1 MNVTQPAVGVVSTL
15 LVSAVSLVFISVFDF
30 PTFVGWVSFYLIC
43 VVTVL
48 VVMLALWRT
57 EHPRFAAAH
66 PQPLKGTL
74 TTLVAMAGGAVVC
87 ALFFFIVGQGISPPA
102 PMLMEFTVASVV
114 VTFLVC
120 IPWGGWPAN
129 ALVKGPVAAGVLQ
142 LFIGYLVNYLMFR
155 TLFNYAFMQGAPV
168 YVASLDPQGLFSAAY
183 VLPFYVSV
191 LAAMFLTLGFDVW
204 PLTTSPGLMK
214 QPVLGVVWMLLL
226 LAIGGA
232 VFYVGTV
239 IFAMDPMIYLVTVPV
254 PFLFGSIVV
263 LNMLENSLFARL
275 AQPAKGVLS
284 VLAAIGFGGA
294 LSLVFW
300 MVMPAVSGALPSGP
314 AGGYAAQLWLA
325 NALLAVTFPFLVIH
339 AAFFNFWPLR
349 KADVAV
355 SQTHPEPS

>member
-1 MNVTQPAVGVVSTL
+1 MNLKQPAIGVVSTL
-15 LVSAVSLVFISVFDF
+15 LVSALSLVFISLFDF
-30 PTFVGWVSFYLIC
+30 PAFVGWVSFYPMC

-48 VVMLALWRT
+48 IVMLALWRT

-66 PQPLKGTL
+66 PQPTKGIMTS
-74 TTLVAMAGGAVVC
+74 LVAMAGGAVVC
-87 ALFFFIVGQGISPPA
+87 VLFFVIAGQGISPPA
-102 PMLMEFTVASVV
+102 PMLMEFTVTSVV
-114 VTFLVC
+114 VTFVVS
-120 IPWGGWPAN
+120 IPWGGWPAS

-142 LFIGYLVNYLMFR
+142 LFIGYAVVYLLFQ

-204 PLTTSPGLMK
+204 PLTTNPGLMK
-214 QPVLGVVWMLLL
+214 QPVLGVVWTLLI

-232 VFYVGTV
+232 MFYVGTV
-239 IFAMDPMIYLVTVPV
+239 IFAMDPVIYLVSVPV
-254 PFLFGSIVV
+254 PFLFGSVVV

-275 AQPAKGVLS
+275 AQPAKGVLN
-284 VLAAIGFGGA
+284 VFAAAGVGGA

-300 MVMPAVSGALPSGP
+300 MVMPAVSGPLPSGP
-314 AGGYAAQLWLA
+314 PTYAAQLWLA
-325 NALLAVTFPFLVIH
+325 NALLAVTFPSLVTH

-349 KADVAV
+349 GVEAPV
-355 SQTHPEPS
+355 SQSRPQPS